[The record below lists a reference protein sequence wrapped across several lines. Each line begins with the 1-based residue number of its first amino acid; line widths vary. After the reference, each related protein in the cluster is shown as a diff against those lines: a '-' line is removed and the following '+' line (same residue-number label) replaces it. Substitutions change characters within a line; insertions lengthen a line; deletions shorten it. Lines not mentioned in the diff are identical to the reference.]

1 MSTAYTAK
9 KSRSRTISD
18 RDMHPADVIAA
29 VRKAGS
35 TIRRLSIEHGYHP
48 CTLKKCLYQQ
58 WPGAEAIIASFLGR
72 HPSSIWPSR
81 YDAEGTS
88 TRKPSLRG
96 QWRRASRSNDSA
108 AAAGHHVNVPE
119 GA

>member
-1 MSTAYTAK
+1 MKTAYTAK
-9 KSRSRTISD
+9 KSRSHAISD
-18 RDMHPADVIAA
+18 RDMHPADVIAS

-48 CTLKKCLYQQ
+48 TTLKKCLYQQ

-81 YDAEGTS
+81 YDANGNS

-96 QWRRASRSNDSA
+96 LRRRSPDANDSA
-108 AAAGHHVNVPE
+108 VAAGHHVNVT
-119 GA
+119 GDA